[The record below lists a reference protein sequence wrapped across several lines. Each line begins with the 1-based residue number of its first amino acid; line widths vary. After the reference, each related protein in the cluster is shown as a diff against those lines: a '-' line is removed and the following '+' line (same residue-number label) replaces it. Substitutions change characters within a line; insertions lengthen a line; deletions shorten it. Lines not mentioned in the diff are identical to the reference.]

1 MKACDKVSQRLMG
14 VLTLFYHLDYDDGE
28 VHDDD
33 GGFIVFFVYRNFANK
48 LWNAGKFIQN
58 CLLGISEDDA
68 LQAALVV
75 HGPLSVEELMELP
88 LPERFIV
95 SKCHQLVAKVTLGL
109 ESYDFGDAGR
119 LIYEFLWDEFAD
131 WYIEA
136 SKSRMR
142 GSDEDALRRQQ
153 VTRRVLIYIWDTCM
167 RLLHPFMPY
176 LTETLWQLIPHEG
189 ESIMISQWPQLDDDE
204 SLAVDE
210 SAIRSFEAL
219 QALVR
224 SIRNARAEYNVDP
237 GKKIEVLLR
246 LRPEIKSLIEDE
258 RVMFALLARVD
269 DTLLQVLESIHSEV
283 PSSAGPCVHLIVDD
297 GVEAFLPQSR
307 LIDKDKE
314 LQRLNKQAERLVKDI
329 SVLESRLQSK
339 GFAEKAPESL
349 VMEVKDKL
357 RDMQEQLKA
366 VQVSVNVL
374 NA

>member
-1 MKACDKVSQRLMG
+1 MSGIA
-14 VLTLFYHLDYDDGE
+14 DD
-28 VHDDD
+28 
-33 GGFIVFFVYRNFANK
+33 
-48 LWNAGKFIQN
+48 
-58 CLLGISEDDA
+58 SA

-75 HGPLSVEELMELP
+75 HGPLSAEELIELP

-109 ESYDFGDAGR
+109 ENYDFGDAGR

-142 GSDEDALRRQQ
+142 GSDVEALRRQQ

-176 LTETLWQLIPHEG
+176 LTETLWQLIPHAG
-189 ESIMISQWPQLDDDE
+189 DSIMISQWPQLDDE
-204 SLAVDE
+204 TLAVDE

-246 LRPEIKSLIEDE
+246 LRPDIKSLIEEE

-269 DTLLQVLESIHSEV
+269 DTLLQVLESIHTEV
-283 PSSAGPCVHLIVDD
+283 PQSAGPCVHLIVDD

-307 LIDKDKE
+307 LIDKEKE

-329 SVLESRLQSK
+329 GVLESRLQSK

-349 VMEVKDKL
+349 VLDVKDKL
-357 RDMQEQLKA
+357 RDMHEQLKA
-366 VQVSVNVL
+366 VQVSVSVL